1 MQIRR
6 GREADTERL
15 VALAGQIFETEQE
28 IPRALTPLP
37 PENRPQWWCV
47 EEDGALLG
55 GVALYWEDDAWHMG
69 RFVIPPE
76 LRGRHVGTALLETAL
91 TDIFAQ
97 DIREVTME
105 ARDTT
110 VHILKKFGYSE
121 HDIELARIA
130 GYMHDIGNAINRTHH
145 AEYGALLANDLLKD
159 TDMSLE
165 DRITVISAIG
175 NHDES
180 TGSPEDVISAALII
194 ADKTD
199 VRRSR
204 VRQKEKSAFD
214 IHDRVNYAVT
224 DSKLKIAEDKSAI
237 ALNLQID
244 EKICSMYD
252 YFEIFLGRMMLCRK
266 SAEILGTTLKLTVNG
281 RKVL

>member
-1 MQIRR
+1 MK
-6 GREADTERL
+6 EAIEYL
-15 VALAGQIFETEQE
+15 KYKE
-28 IPRALTPLP
+28 ILKNKEINAYLEKGNANL
-37 PENRPQWWCV
+37 
-47 EEDGALLG
+47 GLLG
-55 GVALYWEDDAWHMG
+55 FTDHSQAHCVQVAHQAG
-69 RFVIPPE
+69 KI
-76 LRGRHVGTALLETAL
+76 LE
-91 TDIFAQ
+91 
-97 DIREVTME
+97 R
-105 ARDTT
+105 
-110 VHILKKFGYSE
+110 FGYSE
-121 HDIELARIA
+121 HEVELVKIA

-165 DRITVISAIG
+165 DRITVMSAIG

-180 TGSPEDVISAALII
+180 TVDPEDVISAALII

-204 VRQKEKSAFD
+204 VRPKEQSAFD

-224 DSKLKIAEDKSAI
+224 DSKLKIAKDKSVI

-244 EKICSMYD
+244 ENICSMYD
-252 YFEIFLGRMMLCRK
+252 YFEIFLERMMLCRK
-266 SAEILGTTLKLTVNG
+266 SAEVLGTTFKLTVNG

>member
-1 MQIRR
+1 MKYKEIANNKEINAYLQK
-6 GREADTERL
+6 GNANLGQLGFTDHSQAHCVQ
-15 VALAGQIFETEQE
+15 VARQAGK
-28 IPRALTPLP
+28 
-37 PENRPQWWCV
+37 
-47 EEDGALLG
+47 
-55 GVALYWEDDAWHMG
+55 
-69 RFVIPPE
+69 
-76 LRGRHVGTALLETAL
+76 
-91 TDIFAQ
+91 
-97 DIREVTME
+97 
-105 ARDTT
+105 
-110 VHILKKFGYSE
+110 ILKRLGYSE
-121 HDIELARIA
+121 HEIELAKIA

-145 AEYGALLANDLLKD
+145 AEYGALLANDLLKE

-165 DRITVISAIG
+165 DRITVIAAIG

-180 TGSPEDVISAALII
+180 TGSPEDVVSAALII

-204 VRQKEKSAFD
+204 VRQKERSAYD

-224 DSKLKIAEDKSAI
+224 DAKLKIAEDKSVI

-252 YFEIFLGRMMLCRK
+252 YFEIFLERMMLCRK
-266 SAEILGTTLKLTVNG
+266 AAEILGTTLKLTVNG